1 MKVIELQN
9 TSLSKLRKM
18 ASDLDVKNANRLK
31 KEDLIIRIQQAEAER
46 DGIELRGG
54 ILEIMSEGI
63 GFLRFQAVCPRSFR
77 CVRFPVS
84 DSALPA

>member
-18 ASDLDVKNANRLK
+18 ALDLNVKNANRLK

-63 GFLRFQAVCPRSFR
+63 GFLRFKQYAPGPLDVY
-77 CVRFPVS
+77 VS
-84 DSALPA
+84 QS